1 MRKFLFLLLFAAL
14 AGSALEE
21 ETIAKAKENTN
32 KALSDITYAT
42 LNKEILGY
50 QKGLTMGQMENL
62 LKASG
67 FENIKSKI
75 DNEGFMKFSA
85 KSGGFPFIIQG
96 DNCEGQEAR
105 QQCSYFEIAASFLDS
120 KNPYDYELM
129 NGWNIDQ
136 RWSKAYLNKDGA
148 AILTQEI
155 FTDYATAG
163 AILFSLQGWRHS
175 LAEFTEHIQW

>member
-1 MRKFLFLLLFAAL
+1 MRKFLFLLICIAF
-14 AGSALEE
+14 GSAALEE
-21 ETIAKAKENTN
+21 ETMAKAKENVD
-32 KALSDITYAT
+32 KALNDVTYAT

-62 LKASG
+62 LKAGG
-67 FENIKSKI
+67 FEAIKSKI
-75 DNEGFMKFSA
+75 DDEGYMKFSA

-96 DNCEGQEAR
+96 DNCEGQAGK

-120 KNPYDYELM
+120 KNPYDYDLM
-129 NGWNIDQ
+129 NQWNIDQ
-136 RWSKAYLNKDGA
+136 RWSKAYLTQDGE

-163 AILFSLQGWRHS
+163 AILLSLQGWRHS
-175 LAEFTEHIQW
+175 LAEFAEHIHW